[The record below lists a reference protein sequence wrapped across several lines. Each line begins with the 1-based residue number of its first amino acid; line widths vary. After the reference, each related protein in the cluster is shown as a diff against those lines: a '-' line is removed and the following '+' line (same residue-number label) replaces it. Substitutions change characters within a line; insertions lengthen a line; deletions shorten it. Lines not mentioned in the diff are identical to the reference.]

1 MSWNFLSATALAE
14 AAAPPPGPSFME
26 VLILPLGLLVV
37 MYFFIIRPQA
47 KKSRQHQQLLQN
59 LKIGEEVVT
68 SGGIIGKIKSI
79 ADSFVTL
86 ESMNSTFK
94 IVTSNIAGYT
104 KKQEVKPTN

>member
-14 AAAPPPGPSFME
+14 AAAPQPGPSFME
-26 VLILPLGLLVV
+26 VLILPVGLLVV

-47 KKSRQHQQLLQN
+47 RKSRQHQQLLQN
-59 LKIGEEVVT
+59 LKVGDEVVT

-94 IVTSNIAGYT
+94 VVISNIAGYT
-104 KKQEVKPTN
+104 KKQEIKPS